1 MSRVSCESGRVAR
14 ADAANFS
21 NADEHGAGALYGL
34 DTVAMVR
41 SARAGCAGARRCWLP
56 DHAADTTQ

>member
-1 MSRVSCESGRVAR
+1 MSCESGRVAL

-34 DTVAMVR
+34 DTAAMVR
-41 SARAGCAGARRCWLP
+41 SARAGCAGAR
-56 DHAADTTQ
+56 